1 MTGVM
6 DIRED
11 MDARDS
17 TLINTNIVTPP
28 STGFG
33 TAMGSSLRVSD
44 WQSRYSV
51 LTDKENC
58 PRIPKKTRNAQHH
71 LPAVQLAQ

>member
-28 STGFG
+28 HTGFG
-33 TAMGSSLRVSD
+33 TAMGSS
-44 WQSRYSV
+44 
-51 LTDKENC
+51 
-58 PRIPKKTRNAQHH
+58 
-71 LPAVQLAQ
+71 